1 MIRALASF
9 GKRPHDRSV
18 MTPCIDVIFLFSKQ
32 PSWHLQLT
40 FSTRICCTP
49 ILVPRHSIEGCF
61 SVKNQI
67 EVIYG
72 VAYLN
77 PSKPL
82 SSGSIQSQQTGGAL
96 SFHLP
101 NMMKLPFAI
110 TIPTRPCMG
119 STIVLANDSAIYCF
133 GGRLENRELTRYH
146 YVSDVETC
154 LWETIHAAPSPESE
168 SEDEAAA
175 ADVDIGVIDI
185 DVVTVTGVADIY
197 LLASMPTQD
206 TKTRDDGE
214 TIGAKQPTGPEAYLS
229 LTLTT
234 DPTDTNSGSISG
246 VASLC
251 PRPRYFY
258 ALNAFGTSLVLFRG
272 VGKIVGN
279 EADET
284 KQQNGNNNRSE
295 TTIEDQTD
303 ESHWDFAI

>member
-1 MIRALASF
+1 
-9 GKRPHDRSV
+9 
-18 MTPCIDVIFLFSKQ
+18 
-32 PSWHLQLT
+32 
-40 FSTRICCTP
+40 
-49 ILVPRHSIEGCF
+49 
-61 SVKNQI
+61 
-67 EVIYG
+67 
-72 VAYLN
+72 
-77 PSKPL
+77 
-82 SSGSIQSQQTGGAL
+82 
-96 SFHLP
+96 
-101 NMMKLPFAI
+101 MMKLPFAI

-154 LWETIHAAPSPESE
+154 LWETIHAAPSPEN
-168 SEDEAAA
+168 
-175 ADVDIGVIDI
+175 
-185 DVVTVTGVADIY
+185 
-197 LLASMPTQD
+197 
-206 TKTRDDGE
+206 
-214 TIGAKQPTGPEAYLS
+214 
-229 LTLTT
+229 
-234 DPTDTNSGSISG
+234 PTDTNSGSISG